1 MVWGTDPKSV
11 PAKRESTMATTKRTN
26 LRIAA
31 SRANVNMAKAS
42 TRTRHVLRTK
52 PRTLAFAVGAALFP
66 WTFLSPVLAQTT
78 ANTLPTG
85 GNVTAGSAAISS
97 SGNKLQID
105 QYTQKAILNWDS
117 FSVGSSAW
125 VNFSQPSS
133 SAIALNRVTGSNPS
147 EIFGRL
153 TANGQ
158 VFFSNPNGV
167 LFAPSASVDV
177 GGLFATTLSITDR
190 DFLAG
195 RQNWYNAGGAGSVV
209 NQGVIT
215 ANGYAALAGP
225 QVRNEGIIIAR
236 AGTVAL
242 AAGDR
247 VSLDMVGDGLISVS
261 VDQAALNA
269 SAINAG
275 RIQAD
280 GGTVLL
286 TARSANALLDTVV
299 NNSGVIRA
307 NSLVERNGEIV
318 LDGGSAGVVS
328 NTGTLTA
335 SGAAA
340 DTTGGT
346 VKVLGQYVGLFDGSR
361 IDASGDA
368 GGGTVLVGGNFH
380 GGGPEQNASMTYVGR
395 DVSINAD
402 AVTSGTGGKV
412 AVWSDVSTRFF
423 GSISANGGVQ
433 GGDGGFAEVSGKQ
446 NLGFDGLV
454 SLGATRGR
462 TGTLLL
468 HPADLYLGIDP
479 VNGAADPGPS
489 P

>member
-1 MVWGTDPKSV
+1 
-11 PAKRESTMATTKRTN
+11 MATTKRTSP
-26 LRIAA
+26 RGTR

-42 TRTRHVLRTK
+42 TRTRRVLG
-52 PRTLAFAVGAALFP
+52 PQQRTLAFAVGAALFP

-85 GNVTAGSAAISS
+85 GSVTAGSAAISS
-97 SGNKLQID
+97 SANKMQID
-105 QYTQKAILNWDS
+105 QYSQKAILQWDT
-117 FSVGSSAW
+117 FSIGSGAW

-133 SAIALNRVTGSNPS
+133 SAIALNRVLGNNPS
-147 EIFGRL
+147 EIFGHL

-158 VFFSNPNGV
+158 VFLTNPNGV

-177 GGLFATTLSITDR
+177 GGLCATTLSIAHK

-195 RQNWYNAGGAGSVV
+195 RYNFYNAGGAGSVV
-209 NQGVIT
+209 NQGNIVT

-225 QVRNEGIIIAR
+225 QVRNDGIIIAR
-236 AGTVAL
+236 AGSVAL

-247 VSLDMVGDGLISVS
+247 VSLDMIGDGLISVS

-280 GGTVLL
+280 GGNVIL

-307 NSLVERNGEIV
+307 NSLVQRNGEIIV
-318 LDGGSAGVVS
+318 DGGNAGGVS
-328 NTGTLTA
+328 NSGTLTA
-335 SGAAA
+335 AGIGGG
-340 DTTGGT
+340 TGGGT
-346 VKVLGQYVGLFDGSR
+346 VKVLGDKVGLFDGTR

-380 GGGPEQNASMTYVGR
+380 GAGPEQNASATYVGK
-395 DVSINAD
+395 DASINAD
-402 AVTSGTGGKV
+402 ALTSGNGGKV
-412 AVWSDVSTRFF
+412 AVWSNDATRAY
-423 GSISANGGVQ
+423 GSISARGGVT
-433 GGDGGFAEVSGKQ
+433 GRDGG
-446 NLGFDGLV
+446 
-454 SLGATRGR
+454 TRETTAHSPHVCPR
-462 TGTLLL
+462 
-468 HPADLYLGIDP
+468 PA
-479 VNGAADPGPS
+479 S
-489 P
+489 